1 MLFFFLFF
9 LSSLHFCCTLLEHA
23 CIAACVASLLCG
35 SAWSCVHDVTRL
47 PLQTAQLLG
56 TKQVSIF
63 RDNRNYLG
71 CGLGFKTFAPVS
83 RPRKVARVI

>member
-9 LSSLHFCCTLLEHA
+9 FV
-23 CIAACVASLLCG
+23 IAAFLLHIAGTCLHCCVCCVPPPR
-35 SAWSCVHDVTRL
+35 SALSCVHDVTCL
-47 PLQTAQLLG
+47 PLQTAQLFG